1 MKNIFHNNANGDGGD
16 GGTCPLRHQEIIGN
30 AFYFRMS
37 NYREICYDAEDNKSM
52 RGKYV

>member
-16 GGTCPLRHQEIIGN
+16 GGTCPLRPQEIIGN
-30 AFYFRMS
+30 AFYFLMF